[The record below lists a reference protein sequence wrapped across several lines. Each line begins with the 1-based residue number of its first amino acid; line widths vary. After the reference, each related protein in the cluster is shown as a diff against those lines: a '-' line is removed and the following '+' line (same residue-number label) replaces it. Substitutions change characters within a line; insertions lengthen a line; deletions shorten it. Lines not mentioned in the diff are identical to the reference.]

1 MSINDTG
8 ADCAACG
15 NYHCQY
21 LCAKCV
27 FQLLLEVGVPEDKA
41 LTLLGER
48 WVSLENWE
56 IEEVKKSSTK
66 S

>member
-21 LCAKCV
+21 LCAENV
-27 FQLLLEVGVPEDKA
+27 NPLNVNMMVTRL
-41 LTLLGER
+41 
-48 WVSLENWE
+48 SLMNLF
-56 IEEVKKSSTK
+56 VMKRQNV
-66 S
+66 